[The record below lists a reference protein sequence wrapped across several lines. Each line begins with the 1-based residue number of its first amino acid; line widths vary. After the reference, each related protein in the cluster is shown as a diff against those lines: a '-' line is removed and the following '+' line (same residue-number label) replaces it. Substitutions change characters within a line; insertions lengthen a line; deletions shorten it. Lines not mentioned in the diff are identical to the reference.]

1 MAMWRVGG
9 RFYPENNKNK
19 TPNLHQ
25 QWNDMQI
32 TQGREWAEGGCSLDV
47 MVSAARWALSGW
59 EKAWRGM
66 IEIKTQE
73 DEHVHKHACVCV
85 KNGKVGEWVHL
96 SPWFEKSLWSSQE
109 PLVRRQYNLTGKIS
123 FLF

>member
-19 TPNLHQ
+19 TQNLHQ

-47 MVSAARWALSGW
+47 IVSAARWALSGW
-59 EKAWRGM
+59 EKAWWGM
-66 IEIKTQE
+66 IKIKTQE

-85 KNGKVGEWVHL
+85 WRMEKWESGCTLAHDLKSHSGHHKNL
-96 SPWFEKSLWSSQE
+96 L
-109 PLVRRQYNLTGKIS
+109 
-123 FLF
+123 